1 MKFIKKHKFTVL
13 VILAFVVL
21 VLILAVVKNIF
32 FGGSGRPAY
41 GNRLDGIEN
50 VKIEEKRYDEL
61 ATKLKKND
69 KVEDASCNLSGKIIN
84 VIITVSD
91 KTSKKDAKSIG
102 SSVLEEFSKDELAFY
117 DVQVY
122 IKKKDAKQNDFPIIG
137 YKHHKNKSLSW
148 SKDRKVTTSEK

>member
-13 VILAFVVL
+13 VIIAFVVL
-21 VLILAVVKNIF
+21 VMILAFIKSIF
-32 FGGSGRPAY
+32 FGDSGKPAY

-50 VKIEEKRYDEL
+50 VEIAKKRYNEI

-69 KVEDASCNLSGKIIN
+69 KVDNATAYLTGKIVN

-91 KTSKKDAKSIG
+91 KTSKKDAKSLG
-102 SSVLEEFSKDELAFY
+102 NSVLEEFSKEELAFY
-117 DVQVY
+117 DIQVY
-122 IKKKDAKQNDFPIIG
+122 VKKKDTKQDDFPIIG
-137 YKHHKNKSLSW
+137 YKHHKNKGLTW